1 MKSAVKFLLEKY
13 KLQNTLL
20 FADDWEKAKS
30 IEEKILV
37 SDEVIEEMAEKFCD
51 KVIDDHFKDEEFVN
65 ESADVYLGF
74 SEGMKSY
81 RDLIREFLIV
91 EETPLP
97 LPSHKFYLTNQY
109 NNQYNIQDNISFLKL
124 IEVFNNGQL
133 FSVRIF
139 NCLYGGFPKL
149 FRGERIPKRNFYE
162 LVTSSEVELR
172 QIRNFGTKCLF
183 EIEQL
188 LSSCKLKINMTDE
201 EINSVDLSDM
211 KKCAVK

>member
-13 KLQNTLL
+13 KSQNTLL

-37 SDEVIEEMAEKFCD
+37 SDEVIEEMAGNFSD
-51 KVIDDHFKDEEFVN
+51 KHFVYETAKD
-65 ESADVYLGF
+65 DVYFGF

-91 EETPLP
+91 EEMP
-97 LPSHKFYLTNQY
+97 LPSHKFYLTTQD
-109 NNQYNIQDNISFLKL
+109 NIQDNISFLKS

-139 NCLYGGFPKL
+139 NCLYGGFPKPML
-149 FRGERIPKRNFYE
+149 RERTPKRNFYE

>member
-13 KLQNTLL
+13 KSQNTLL

-37 SDEVIEEMAEKFCD
+37 SDEVIEEMSENFSEK
-51 KVIDDHFKDEEFVN
+51 HFVYETAKD
-65 ESADVYLGF
+65 DVYFGF

-81 RDLIREFLIV
+81 RDLLREFLI

-97 LPSHKFYLTNQY
+97 LPSHKFYLTTQD
-109 NNQYNIQDNISFLKL
+109 IQDNISFLKS

-149 FRGERIPKRNFYE
+149 YLGKRIPKRNFYE

-211 KKCAVK
+211 KKCAV